1 MACGTPV
8 VCSEA
13 SSLPE
18 VVGNAALTVD
28 PLDVTGLAEAMHR
41 VIEDESLRSLLVQ
54 RGLSRATTF
63 TWPKAAEALLKV
75 YASVMKG

>member
-18 VVGNAALTVD
+18 VVGNAAVLID
-28 PLDVTGLAEAMHR
+28 PLNPSAWASAIHELLINSVTASHLVESGLMRAAQMTWSEPAAATLAAYR
-41 VIEDESLRSLLVQ
+41 ELL
-54 RGLSRATTF
+54 
-63 TWPKAAEALLKV
+63 
-75 YASVMKG
+75 